1 MGNYAVPFFCVFS
14 TSNELLDACN
24 RRRNTEKAVV
34 NLFVKCGFAA
44 MVLAITAIQA
54 SSQAP
59 SANQQ
64 RATAIELEQN
74 GQNVEAEAAWRSV
87 LRVHPSDAEAY
98 AHLGLLEARQQ
109 HFDLAVPFYRKALA
123 LDPAMP
129 AVRLDLGLSLF
140 KSGALK
146 AAIDTLS
153 PLLKNAAPSS
163 ADAVRLETLIGMAHY
178 GLGEYAAAVPYLRK
192 VTVADPQNLPYRLLL
207 GQSCMWS
214 KQYQCVLDTYHQ
226 ILELNAESAEADM
239 LAGEALDQMQN
250 HQGALD
256 EFRAAVKAD
265 PKAPNAHF
273 ALGYLLWTQDQFE
286 EAANEFQEELANVP
300 ESAQALAFL
309 ADADIHLGKQDDA
322 LPLAEKAV
330 QIDASIAKA
339 HIDLGILYADRGR
352 QKDAVTEFKAA
363 IKLSPNDQ
371 DPHWRLARLYQ
382 AMGKQEEAKA
392 EFEKTKTLHKSEQES
407 IFSKLKAAQDKGTP
421 AATQSGS
428 PTEK

>member
-1 MGNYAVPFFCVFS
+1 MKYA
-14 TSNELLDACN
+14 LL
-24 RRRNTEKAVV
+24 
-34 NLFVKCGFAA
+34 KCCLVTG
-44 MVLAITAIQA
+44 VLAIAAVQSSAQA
-54 SSQAP
+54 HSV
-59 SANQQ
+59 NQQ
-64 RATAIELEQN
+64 RETAFELEQN
-74 GQNVEAEAAWRSV
+74 GQIVEAEAAWRSV

-109 HFDLAVPFYRKALA
+109 HYGAAVPLYRRALA
-123 LDPAMP
+123 LDPAFP
-129 AVRLDLGLSLF
+129 ALRINLGVSLF

-153 PLLKNAAPSS
+153 PLLKAAAPSS
-163 ADAVRLETLIGMAHY
+163 PDAVRLEILIGMAHY
-178 GLGEYAAAVPYLRK
+178 GLNEFSAAVSYLQK
-192 VTVADPQNLPYRLLL
+192 VTAADPQNLPYRLLL
-207 GQSCMWS
+207 AQSCMWS

-250 HQGALD
+250 HQGAMD

-273 ALGYLLWTQDQFE
+273 GLGYLLWTQDQFE
-286 EAANEFQEELANVP
+286 EAAKEFQAELENVP
-300 ESAQALAFL
+300 ESAQALAYL

-330 QIDASIAKA
+330 QVDPSIAKA
-339 HIDLGILYADRGR
+339 HVDLGILYADRDR
-352 QKDAVTEFKAA
+352 KDDAVKEFKAA
-363 IKLSPNDQ
+363 IKLAPNYQ

-382 AMGKQEEAKA
+382 AMGRQEEAKA
-392 EFEKTKTLHKSEQES
+392 EFEKTKTLHEAQQQS
-407 IFSKLKAAQDKGTP
+407 IFSQLKAAQDRGTP
-421 AATQSGS
+421 AAPQSGL